1 MPIHDQNT
9 ISTGYG
15 WVAVDGSC
23 LPVNNPH
30 HAMSTLMQ
38 HATWLRKL
46 YNTVIDR
53 DTPAYYRFL
62 LHAYDRGYMLV
73 GRQSGVLGV
82 ESCSA
87 SVFKA
92 RESQIMQ
99 ICKDSA
105 DNQSTLLPRR
115 FIYSAFDP
123 VTDPVTRRQ
132 FFSENLKP
140 PLED

>member
-1 MPIHDQNT
+1 MPIHDENT

-23 LPVNNPH
+23 LQVDRPTD
-30 HAMSTLMQ
+30 AMPTLMQ

-53 DTPAYYRFL
+53 DNPAYYRFL

-73 GRQSGVLGV
+73 GRHDRFLGV
-82 ESCSA
+82 EACGPA
-87 SVFKA
+87 VFEA
-92 RESQIMQ
+92 RQGQIIQ
-99 ICKDSA
+99 ICKDSGG
-105 DNQSTLLPRR
+105 QHGTLIPRR
-115 FIYSAFDP
+115 FVYSAFDS

-140 PLED
+140 PVED

>member
-23 LPVNNPH
+23 LPVHNSH
-30 HAMSTLMQ
+30 HAMPTLMQ
-38 HATWLRKL
+38 HATWLRQL
-46 YNTVIDR
+46 YNTVTDR
-53 DTPAYYRFL
+53 DTHTYYRFL
-62 LHAYDRGYMLV
+62 LQAYNRGYMLV
-73 GRQSGVLGV
+73 GRHQGVLGV
-82 ESCSA
+82 EACSA
-87 SVFKA
+87 AVFKA
-92 RESQIMQ
+92 REDQIMQ
-99 ICKDSA
+99 ICKDSGN
-105 DNQSTLLPRR
+105 NQSTLLPRR